1 MRIKQVSVFVGNE
14 TGRLVDMLTPLAR
27 SKIDILALSVADSA
41 DFGIVR
47 LVVSDTE
54 GAVKALHDAGFTLRV
69 NEVLSY
75 EVPDVPGG
83 LLKGVAEPLA
93 RAGINLEYFYAF
105 VQSQAG
111 KATVVL
117 KVNDLD
123 GAEEVLER
131 QQRPR
136 PLA

>member
-27 SKIDILALSVADSA
+27 HKINILALSVADSA

-47 LVVSDTE
+47 LVASDTE

-75 EVPDVPGG
+75 ELPNVPGG
-83 LLKGVAEPLA
+83 LLGSVAEPLA
-93 RAGINLEYFYAF
+93 KAGINLEYFYAF
-105 VQSQAG
+105 VQSEAG

-123 GAEEVLER
+123 RAEEILKTR
-131 QQRPR
+131 
-136 PLA
+136 

>member
-14 TGRLVDMLTPLAR
+14 AGRLVDMLEPLAR
-27 SKIDILALSVADSA
+27 SGINILALSVADSA

-47 LVVSDTE
+47 LVTSDTE
-54 GAVKALHDAGFTLRV
+54 GAVRALHDAGFTLRV

-75 EVPDVPGG
+75 EMPNVPGG
-83 LLKGVAEPLA
+83 LLKSVAEPLA

-105 VQSQAG
+105 VRSEAG

-117 KVNDLD
+117 KVDDLD
-123 GAEEVLER
+123 RAEEVLEGD
-131 QQRPR
+131 
-136 PLA
+136 

>member
-14 TGRLVDMLTPLAR
+14 AGRLVEMLTPLAR
-27 SKIDILALSVADSA
+27 GQIDILALSVADSA

-54 GAVKALHDAGFTLRV
+54 KAVSALRKAGFTLRV

-75 EVPDVPGG
+75 QVPDVPGG
-83 LLKGVAEPLA
+83 LLKTVVEPLA
-93 RAGINLEYFYAF
+93 RAGVNLEYFYAF
-105 VQSQAG
+105 IQSEAG

-117 KVNDLD
+117 RASDLD
-123 GAEEVLER
+123 RAEAVLK
-131 QQRPR
+131 QLPQ
-136 PLA
+136 

>member
-14 TGRLVDMLTPLAR
+14 TGRLVDMLTPLAH

-47 LVVSDTE
+47 LVVSNPE
-54 GAVKALHDAGFTLRV
+54 KAVKALHKAGFTLRV

-75 EVPDVPGG
+75 QVPDVPGG
-83 LLKGVAEPLA
+83 LLETVAEPLA
-93 RAGINLEYFYAF
+93 KADINLEYFYAF
-105 VQSQAG
+105 IQSEAG

-117 KVNDLD
+117 KASDLD
-123 GAEEVLER
+123 GAEAALKR
-131 QQRPR
+131 LQH
-136 PLA
+136 

>member
-14 TGRLVDMLTPLAR
+14 AGRLVEMLTPLAR
-27 SKIDILALSVADSA
+27 GQIDILALSVADSA

-54 GAVKALHDAGFTLRV
+54 KAVSALRKAGFTLRV

-75 EVPDVPGG
+75 QVPDVPGG
-83 LLKGVAEPLA
+83 LLKTVAEPLA
-93 RAGINLEYFYAF
+93 RAGVNLEYFYAF
-105 VQSQAG
+105 IQSEAG

-117 KVNDLD
+117 KASDLD
-123 GAEEVLER
+123 RAEAVLK
-131 QQRPR
+131 QLPQ
-136 PLA
+136 

>member
-14 TGRLVDMLTPLAR
+14 AGRLVEMLTPLAR
-27 SKIDILALSVADSA
+27 GQIDILALSVADSA

-54 GAVKALHDAGFTLRV
+54 KAVSALRKAGFTLRV

-75 EVPDVPGG
+75 QVPDVPGG
-83 LLKGVAEPLA
+83 LLKTVVEPLA
-93 RAGINLEYFYAF
+93 RAGVNLEYFYAF
-105 VQSQAG
+105 IQSEAG

-117 KVNDLD
+117 KASDLD
-123 GAEEVLER
+123 RAEAVLEQLR
-131 QQRPR
+131 Q
-136 PLA
+136 

>member
-14 TGRLVDMLTPLAR
+14 AGRLVEMLTPLAR
-27 SKIDILALSVADSA
+27 GQIGILALSVADSA

-54 GAVKALHDAGFTLRV
+54 KAVSALRKAGFTLRV

-75 EVPDVPGG
+75 QVPDVPGG
-83 LLKGVAEPLA
+83 LLKTVVEPLA
-93 RAGINLEYFYAF
+93 RAGVNLEYFYAF
-105 VQSQAG
+105 IQSEAG

-117 KVNDLD
+117 KASDLD
-123 GAEEVLER
+123 RAEAVLK
-131 QQRPR
+131 QLPQ
-136 PLA
+136 

>member
-14 TGRLVDMLTPLAR
+14 AGRLVEMLTPLAR
-27 SKIDILALSVADSA
+27 GQIDILALSVADSA

-54 GAVKALHDAGFTLRV
+54 KAVSALRKAGFTLRV

-75 EVPDVPGG
+75 QVPDVPGG
-83 LLKGVAEPLA
+83 LLKTVVEPLA
-93 RAGINLEYFYAF
+93 RAGVNLEYFYAF
-105 VQSQAG
+105 IQSEAG

-117 KVNDLD
+117 KASDLD
-123 GAEEVLER
+123 RAEAVLK
-131 QQRPR
+131 QLPQ
-136 PLA
+136 

>member
-27 SKIDILALSVADSA
+27 QRIDILALSIADSA

-47 LVVSDTE
+47 MVVSDTD
-54 GAVKALHDAGFTLRV
+54 GAVKALHDSGFTLRV

-75 EVPDVPGG
+75 ELPQTPGG
-83 LLKGVAEPLA
+83 LLESVAEPLA
-93 RAGINLEYFYAF
+93 KAGINLEYSYAF
-105 VQSQAG
+105 VQSETG

-117 KVNDLD
+117 KVSDPER
-123 GAEEVLER
+123 AEQILKGR
-131 QQRPR
+131 
-136 PLA
+136 